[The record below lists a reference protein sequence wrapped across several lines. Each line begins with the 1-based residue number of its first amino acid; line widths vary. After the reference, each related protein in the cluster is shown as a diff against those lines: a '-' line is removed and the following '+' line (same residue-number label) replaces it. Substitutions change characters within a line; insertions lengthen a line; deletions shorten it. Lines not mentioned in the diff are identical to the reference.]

1 MNNKTTGYFDMLKYD
16 FFNKNMLHT
25 IFFAFLFILL
35 LVFSN
40 SLLSIYDIRTPEVY
54 AQSTEGDID
63 AEDLDAEDVD
73 GEAGKDL
80 IESKL
85 SRSDSSSSNSNFNFA
100 AAGDFGCEPE
110 TKRTIDNILSRQPE
124 VVLALGDLSYEEST
138 KCWFDLAK
146 PIDNIIKVTLGNEEQ
161 PISRMSDYINH
172 YNLDKPYYSFNY
184 GNVHFLSIATEFDY
198 QEGSEQY
205 QFVVEDLKSASSNPN
220 IKWIVAFYHKPTF
233 TIYPSRAY
241 GDFRDIYAPLFNQYG
256 VDLALHGHLHNYA
269 RTFPLGYNE
278 DDPYDPIFSTYTTGD
293 NMFLDSDKTIYAL
306 VGTGGK
312 SIMDFRGEQPE
323 YIPVR
328 YNGYGF
334 LDVQVTNNEDSS
346 ILHAIFYD
354 NDSIIQDDFSIT
366 KLNGEK
372 VITGNKGKDT
382 AADKDTAAEKE
393 DDQ

>member
-1 MNNKTTGYFDMLKYD
+1 MNDKTTGYLDMLKYD
-16 FFNKNMLHT
+16 CFNKNMLHT
-25 IFFAFLFILL
+25 IFFAFLFILPL
-35 LVFSN
+35 AFSN

-63 AEDLDAEDVD
+63 AEDVDAEDVD

-161 PISRMSDYINH
+161 PMSRMSDYINH

-198 QEGSEQY
+198 HEGSEQY
-205 QFVVEDLKSASSNPN
+205 QFVVEDLKAASSNPN
-220 IKWIVAFYHKPTF
+220 IKWIVAFYHGPMF
-233 TIYPSRAY
+233 TENSDMDYETL
-241 GDFRDIYAPLFNQYG
+241 RDIYAPLFDQYK
-256 VDLALHGHLHNYA
+256 VDLALQGHVHNYH
-269 RTFPLGYNE
+269 RTFPLQYNE
-278 DDPYDPIFSTYTTGD
+278 DDPEDPIINSNG
-293 NMFLDSDKTIYAL
+293 TIYTV
-306 VGTGGK
+306 VGSAGA
-312 SIMDFRGEQPE
+312 SLEDFEDYPE
-323 YIPVR
+323 YIGPL
-328 YNGYGF
+328 YFGYGF
-334 LDVQVTNNEDSS
+334 LDVQVTSNEDSS

-354 NDSIIQDDFSIT
+354 NDGIIQDDFSIT

-382 AADKDTAAEKE
+382 AAD
-393 DDQ
+393 